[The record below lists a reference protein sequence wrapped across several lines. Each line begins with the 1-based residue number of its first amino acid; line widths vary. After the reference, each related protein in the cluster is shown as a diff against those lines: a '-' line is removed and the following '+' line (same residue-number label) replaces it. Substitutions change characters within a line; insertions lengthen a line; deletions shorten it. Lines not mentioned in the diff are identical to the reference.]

1 MSFSSLETPSYL
13 SFRCHSCQQRSSNTA
28 CRWWLSW
35 PNVREPVTFR
45 SQECVKGSVFKLA
58 LIPPAKVSHWT
69 SGRGGCSKGG
79 FGFGTLL
86 NPRLPVSSFVAT
98 KNPPLMLVS
107 KETGDQKVL
116 LA

>member
-58 LIPPAKVSHWT
+58 LIPP
-69 SGRGGCSKGG
+69 
-79 FGFGTLL
+79 
-86 NPRLPVSSFVAT
+86 NPH
-98 KNPPLMLVS
+98 PPHYYYWFFL
-107 KETGDQKVL
+107 L
-116 LA
+116 LAFILQGKPINLS